1 MREML
6 YLEDLKAGQ
15 RFTTGTHPLTEDEI
29 KAFAREYDPQPFHL
43 DAEAARH
50 SFFGGL
56 AASGWH
62 TAAIS
67 MRLQVDSGPPLAG
80 GMIGASMELNWPRPT
95 RPGDVLQVESE
106 VLAVAPSRSKPERGI
121 ITLKSETRNQRGEVV
136 QVLTSKMLAWRR
148 QAPHSSTS

>member
-6 YLEDLKAGQ
+6 YLEDLRPGQ
-15 RFTTGTHPLTEDEI
+15 RFTTGHHPLTEDEI
-29 KAFAREYDPQPFHL
+29 KAFARDYDPQPFHL

-80 GMIGASMELNWPRPT
+80 GMIGASVELNWPRPT
-95 RPGDVLQVESE
+95 RPGDVLHVESKILE
-106 VLAVAPSRSKPERGI
+106 VTPSRSKPDRGF
-121 ITLKSETRNQRGEVV
+121 ITLKSQTLNQKGEVV
-136 QVLTSKMLAWRR
+136 QVQTSKLLVWRR
-148 QAPHSSTS
+148 KAP

>member
-6 YLEDLKAGQ
+6 YLEDLKPGQ
-15 RFTTGTHPLTEDEI
+15 RFATGTHPLTEDEI
-29 KAFAREYDPQPFHL
+29 KAFARDYDPQPFHL

-67 MRLQVDSGPPLAG
+67 MRLQVESGPPLAG
-80 GMIGASMELNWPRPT
+80 GMIGATVELQWPRPT
-95 RPGDVLQVESE
+95 RPGDVLHVESE
-106 VLAVAPSRSKPERGI
+106 ILEVTSSRSKPDRGF
-121 ITLKSETRNQRGEVV
+121 ITLKSQTLNQKGD
-136 QVLTSKMLAWRR
+136 VLQIQTSKLLVWRR
-148 QAPHSSTS
+148 KPI